1 MLLEIDYR
9 MQTKADNVKGMKHTN
24 SELTEFV
31 NQLKVGNRV
40 GHQRLNN
47 LRWASSS
54 IRLLR
59 DEEVCQGHVAYG
71 PDPRRSKSPSV
82 WLGIVAQGPE
92 DNSGQRF
99 WVVYSGHNPSLA
111 SSEVSQ
117 RLYQR
122 TLKGFKPD
130 STERLNNFNLHP
142 SDQVEAD
149 LLDQLQSKPAASALE
164 SILLGQLNNA

>member
-1 MLLEIDYR
+1 
-9 MQTKADNVKGMKHTN
+9 MKHTN
-24 SELTEFV
+24 SELVEFV

-40 GHQRLNN
+40 GHQRLND

-59 DEEVCQGHVAYG
+59 NGEVCQGHVAYG
-71 PDPRRSKSPSV
+71 PDPRRRGKAPSS

-92 DNSGQRF
+92 ENSGQRF
-99 WVVYSGHNPSLA
+99 WIVYAGHNPVLA

-122 TLKGFKPD
+122 TLKGFVPD

-142 SDQVEAD
+142 SDQVEED
-149 LLDQLQSKPAASALE
+149 LLQQLQSKPVASALE
-164 SILLGQLNNA
+164 SILLGQAQGA